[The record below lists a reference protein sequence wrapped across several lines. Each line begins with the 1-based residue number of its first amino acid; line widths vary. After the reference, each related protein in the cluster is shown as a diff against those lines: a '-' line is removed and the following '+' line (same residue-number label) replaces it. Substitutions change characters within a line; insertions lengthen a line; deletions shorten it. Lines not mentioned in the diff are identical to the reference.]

1 MGYDVTGEIALPG
14 DGVLRAGS
22 AAPALPAIIVQAGG
36 EAQKRFIEFFA
47 AQIRNRNTRAAYVR
61 AVVDFFDWCA
71 EYDVGA
77 LIDMEPVHVASWVEL
92 KTRGFEPQTV
102 KQQLAALRHLFDW
115 LVTGH
120 VVATNPAAFVRG
132 PKFSYSKGKTPILT
146 PEEAR
151 RLLRSIPTDTVVG
164 LRDRALIGM
173 MIYTF
178 ARISAALN
186 MNVKDVYPK
195 QESVWVRLHEKGGKH
210 HEMPCQ
216 HNLKVWLREYIEAA
230 GLTDETTTPLFRSI
244 DRKTKQLSDRRLIRQ
259 QAWDMVRRR
268 ACQAGIEAQGICNHT
283 FRGTGI
289 TAYLENPEGK
299 LEHAQ
304 QMAAHSDP
312 KTTRLYDRR
321 SDEVSMD
328 EVERIGI

>member
-1 MGYDVTGEIALPG
+1 MAGDLIAATSGVMGTGNGARNVPIL
-14 DGVLRAGS
+14 V
-22 AAPALPAIIVQAGG
+22 VQAGG
-36 EAQKRFIEFFA
+36 NAQKRFIEFFA
-47 AQIRNRNTRAAYVR
+47 AQIRNRNTREAYIR
-61 AVVDFFDWCA
+61 AVVDFFDWA
-71 EYDVGA
+71 EEMDIGG
-77 LIDMEPVHVASWVEL
+77 LLDIEPVHVAAWVEF
-92 KTRGFEPQTV
+92 KTRSFEPQTV

-120 VVATNPAAFVRG
+120 VLHTNPASFVRG
-132 PKFSYSKGKTPILT
+132 PKFSYTKGKTPILT
-146 PEEAR
+146 PNEAR
-151 RLLRSIPTDTVVG
+151 RLIRSIPTDTVVG
-164 LRDRALIGM
+164 LRDRALIGL

-178 ARISAALN
+178 ARVSAAVQ

-195 QESVWVRLHEKGGKH
+195 QESLWVRLHEKGGKH

-216 HNLKVWLREYIEAA
+216 HNLKDWLREYIEAA
-230 GLTDETTTPLFRSI
+230 GIGEDKDTPLFRFV
-244 DRKTKQLSDRRLIRQ
+244 DRKTKALSERRLDRQ
-259 QAWDMVRRR
+259 RAWAMVKRR
-268 ACQAGIEAQGICNHT
+268 AKKAGIETPGICNHT

-289 TAYLENPEGK
+289 TAYLENPEAK

-321 SDEVSMD
+321 SDQVSLD